1 MTPAS
6 SLSGLGPLEQ
16 RVMEVLWTRAP
27 RGVTAVQ
34 AELGGESAYSTVKTI
49 LERLTDK
56 GYLLR
61 EKVGKAFEYRPA
73 ISRTELEV
81 QGARRLSERLLSGF
95 GSAALT
101 QFVDT
106 VKEDPAQLTELRR
119 LLTELEEQ

>member
-1 MTPAS
+1 
-6 SLSGLGPLEQ
+6 
-16 RVMEVLWTRAP
+16 MEVLWARAP
-27 RGVTAVQ
+27 RDVAGVQ

-49 LERLTDK
+49 LERLTEK

-73 ISRTELEV
+73 ISRPELEA

-101 QFVDT
+101 HFVDT
-106 VKEDPAQLTELRR
+106 VREDPAQLTELRR
-119 LLTELEEQ
+119 LLAELEEE